1 MLEKR
6 NWVITGLICAF
17 LISCLPAEATEES
30 VTIAFG
36 GDVHGEYPITKTLS
50 SSSINL
56 LGGGA
61 EIFEKADFA
70 VVNLETAITKEVAK
84 RDKQYNFKSDLSLL
98 KKLKAAGVDLVSI
111 GNNHS
116 YDYGVKGFKETLIN
130 LQKENLLY
138 VGGGKNT
145 QEAYGYQQVILQ
157 DIKIGFIGLAMVNG
171 GVGSIAT
178 LSQGGTSNGWDDK
191 RSVAAVKR
199 AKKDND
205 IVIVLAHWGAEL
217 ARCPRESE
225 IQRAKIWFEAG
236 ASIIIGTHPHVLQS
250 MVADKKRVLAYSLGN
265 FVFYASKEKAKES
278 GVLEVTFTKKE
289 ILSTKFT
296 PLKIDSKTGI
306 PESVKGLEYEK
317 RMESF
322 EKLND
327 CKGATKALDIR

>member
-17 LISCLPAEATEES
+17 LISYLPAEATEES

-50 SSSINL
+50 SSKNI

-61 EIFEKADFA
+61 EIFAKADFA
-70 VVNLETAITKEVAK
+70 VVNLETAITRGVEK
-84 RDKQYNFKSDLSLL
+84 RDKKYNFKSDHSLL

-116 YDYGVKGFKETLIN
+116 FDYGVNGFKDTLLN

-138 VGGGKNT
+138 VGGGKNA

-157 DIKIGFIGLAMVNG
+157 DIKIGIIGLAMVNG
-171 GVGSIAT
+171 GVGSIAS
-178 LSQGGTSNGWDDK
+178 LSQSGTSNGWDDK
-191 RSVAAVKR
+191 SSVAAVKR

-236 ASIIIGTHPHVLQS
+236 ASMIIGTHPHVIQS
-250 MVADKKRVLAYSLGN
+250 MVADNNRVLAYSLGN
-265 FVFYASKEKAKES
+265 LVFYASKEKAKES
-278 GVLEVTFTKKE
+278 GVLEVTFNKKE

-296 PLKIDSKTGI
+296 PLKINGKTGI
-306 PESVKGLEYEK
+306 PESVGVLEYAK
-317 RMESF
+317 KMESF
-322 EKLND
+322 AKLND
-327 CKGATKALDIR
+327 CKGAAKAVR